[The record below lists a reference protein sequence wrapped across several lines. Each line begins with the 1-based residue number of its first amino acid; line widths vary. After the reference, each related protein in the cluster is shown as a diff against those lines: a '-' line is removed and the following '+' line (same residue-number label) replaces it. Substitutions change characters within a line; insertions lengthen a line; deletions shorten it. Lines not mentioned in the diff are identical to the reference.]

1 MFILVI
7 IDRKITI
14 LSKKTTKQTTQ
25 KWVEG
30 DLRLVGL
37 LDTRMIGLLKAIAES
52 GSINQA
58 AKLVGLSYKGAWQI
72 IEKANNMAPKVLIS
86 TATGGAKG
94 GGTSLTTAGQALL
107 ELFNRVDTEHKVF
120 LQKINQKL
128 ADDPVAQL
136 LLKRLIIKTSATNQL
151 FGSITAI
158 EIGAVNA
165 QVVVKLKG
173 GEQVVAAIS
182 LTDLTQ
188 LNLVVDGDVILLIND
203 PEIIMMTDPESYQYS
218 SRNCLAGKV
227 MRIQTDGIDAE
238 VVIQLSSGDSIV
250 AMITQASA
258 ENMNLKLDTPV
269 YALFKSNS
277 VILGTH

>member
-94 GGTSLTTAGQALL
+94 GGTSLTPAGQALL

-128 ADDPVAQL
+128 ADDPIAQL
-136 LLKRLIIKTSATNQL
+136 LLKRLVIKTSATNQL

-173 GEQVVAAIS
+173 EEQVVAAIS
-182 LTDLTQ
+182 LADLNQ
-188 LNLVVDGDVILLIND
+188 LNLVVDGEVILLIND
-203 PEIIMMTDPESYQYS
+203 PEIIMMTDPESHQYS

-258 ENMNLKLDTPV
+258 ESMNLKLDTPV

>member
-1 MFILVI
+1 M
-7 IDRKITI
+7 
-14 LSKKTTKQTTQ
+14 SKKTTKQTTQ

-107 ELFNRVDTEHKVF
+107 ELFTRVDTEHKVF

-128 ADDPVAQL
+128 AEDPVAQL
-136 LLKRLIIKTSATNQL
+136 LLKRLVIKTSATNQL

-182 LTDLTQ
+182 LADLTQ

>member
-1 MFILVI
+1 LFILVI
-7 IDRKITI
+7 VDRKITI

-107 ELFNRVDTEHKVF
+107 ELFTRVDTEHKVF

-128 ADDPVAQL
+128 AEDPVAQL
-136 LLKRLIIKTSATNQL
+136 LLKRLVIKTSATNQL

-182 LTDLTQ
+182 LADLTQ